1 MGIRMRKT
9 AMAAGRVLA
18 ERTFILDIAPAMP
31 GGLPAAPCTVRRRH
45 GCMKCLLHAILCA
58 AFEGRYP
65 PACNALERPLSPQLR
80 IPAASAAAQQRRR
93 HWTGKNGFRP
103 CAVSDAGSVNSMTQ
117 GSILAVCGS
126 MEFALDL

>member
-1 MGIRMRKT
+1 MLSCAQPLREDILR
-9 AMAAGRVLA
+9 LA
-18 ERTFILDIAPAMP
+18 TFWSDP
-31 GGLPAAPCTVRRRH
+31 
-45 GCMKCLLHAILCA
+45 
-58 AFEGRYP
+58 F
-65 PACNALERPLSPQLR
+65 PLSSD

-126 MEFALDL
+126 MEFALDF